1 MTPDTERMRRL
12 SGVRILVAED
22 NNVNQIVLK
31 AMLAPEGPEVV
42 CVDNGE
48 QAVARV
54 TEQAEYFD
62 IVLMDLQMPV
72 MDGFDA
78 AERIHAIAPNLPVIA
93 QTAHVLTET
102 IERCRDIG
110 MVAHVGKPI
119 DREALIAIIQQ
130 HARTR

>member
-1 MTPDTERMRRL
+1 MTPDTERTRRL
-12 SGVRILVAED
+12 MGVRILVAED

-48 QAVARV
+48 AAVARV
-54 TEQAEYFD
+54 AQQTDYFD

-78 AERIHAIAPNLPVIA
+78 AQRIHALVPELPVVA

-102 IERCRDIG
+102 IERCRAVG

-119 DREALIAIIQQ
+119 DRESLVATIQQ
-130 HARTR
+130 YARTR